1 MRSESPLRFPR
12 EELLRSHD
20 YARPHVVAGHRLH
33 GGFDAAGRY
42 VPPRT
47 LVRGPAVAAWTEALR
62 LAHDETWRAAAR
74 VRGLV
79 EAKGLRIEMELPP
92 ELPSLHLD
100 RVRIRQV
107 LLNLLTNATRFTDAG
122 WIRVRVA
129 PDDRDVVVT
138 VEDSGQGI
146 PAERLAQAFE
156 AFSQLDEDRAREGSG
171 LGLAVSKRFVELHDG
186 RMWIESEPGH
196 GTQVSFSLPLASN
209 LSQGA
214 SPRSGRIRPAGPASE
229 EPQVLVLHDDPR
241 ILRVLRRHVHGCHFS
256 LASSREQASE
266 AIGIAPP
273 AVVIMDSGWDEYA
286 SGTPAPALPPGTP
299 LLTCPLPSLRR
310 AGRFLGARDF
320 ISKPVSREDLEE
332 ALARLPRP
340 PQTALIV
347 DDNAHVVRLLARMLR
362 ACAPSLRVWEA
373 FGGQEGLAIAR
384 AQRPDVVLLDLVM
397 PEVTG
402 YDFLA
407 ELQRDEALANIQVI
421 IVSVHAFQEEE
432 TPLRGEVRLQREAG
446 FALSDVLQLLQ
457 ATLPVLTRPA
467 AVFPVGA
474 AAEPASS
481 RG

>member
-1 MRSESPLRFPR
+1 MAIYHSAQHLSDLINDV
-12 EELLRSHD
+12 LDLS
-20 YARPHVVAGHRLH
+20 RLE
-33 GGFDAAGRY
+33 AGRL
-42 VPPRT
+42 PLIRELT
-47 LVRGPAVAAWTEALR
+47 NLAVVIQEAV
-62 LAHDETWRAAAR
+62 EM

-79 EAKGLRIEMELPP
+79 EAKGLRIEMDLPP
-92 ELPSLHLD
+92 ELPSLYLD

-122 WIRVRVA
+122 WIRVRVT

-186 RMWIESEPGH
+186 RMWIESELGH

-209 LSQGA
+209 MSQGA
-214 SPRSGRIRPAGPASE
+214 SLLRGCIRPAGPASQ

-241 ILRVLRRHVHGCHFS
+241 ILHVLRRHVHGCHFS

-273 AVVIMDSGWDEYA
+273 AVVIMDSGWNEYA
-286 SGTPAPALPPGTP
+286 SGTPVQALPPGTP

-310 AGRFLGARDF
+310 AARFLGACDF

-362 ACAPSLRVWEA
+362 ACAPSLRVWET

-384 AQRPDVVLLDLVM
+384 AQHPDVVLLDLVM

-407 ELQRDEALANIQVI
+407 ELQRDGALADVQVI

-432 TPLRGEVRLQREAG
+432 IPLRGEVRLQREAG

-457 ATLPVLTRPA
+457 VAMPVLTRPA
-467 AVFPVGA
+467 TVFPVGA
-474 AAEPASS
+474 AAAPASFP
-481 RG
+481 G